1 MRIYQQ
7 WRRNAQ
13 PGRWRLT
20 FGRWRWWNAGRYAGW
35 NAWRYARRITGR
47 NAGRLARR
55 NAWNAGKYRHAELA
69 GRFTLDAVLQAE
81 SAGRIRRQL
90 ERFER

>member
-7 WRRNAQ
+7 RWRNAQ
-13 PGRWRLT
+13 PGRQRFT
-20 FGRWRWWNAGRYAGW
+20 FGRWRWRNAGRYAGW

-55 NAWNAGKYRHAELA
+55 NAGKYRHAELA
-69 GRFTLDAVLQAE
+69 GRITLDAVLQAE
-81 SAGRIRRQL
+81 SAG
-90 ERFER
+90 